1 MSGVNGILL
10 VDKPVGM
17 TSADVIRHL
26 KKSLRGQNKLSKP
39 NNQDKRDKKEK
50 IGHLGTLDPFASGLL
65 PICIGAGT
73 KIAQFLMAENKTYT
87 GTIRLGLETD
97 TLDATGTTTRTAP
110 VPPTSAAVLRD
121 VEQRFCGE
129 ILQTPPM
136 YSAIKKNGVPLYKLA
151 RQGVV
156 IEREARPVLIH
167 AFDLTEAGPEALDFR
182 VSCSKGT
189 YIRTLAAD
197 LGTALGCGAH
207 LLSLRR
213 TIFGPFGIEETQ
225 PLSSVCEQLEQGEIP
240 LLSLIQA
247 LSHYRSVSLSAQA
260 VNRIRNG
267 QQEVLQELQ
276 PELQAASYPQKII
289 KLLAPDGS
297 LVAIAE
303 QQHHQWRLARVL

>member
-17 TSADVIRHL
+17 TSADVIRRIKRPL
-26 KKSLRGQNKLSKP
+26 GDQNKQNKLG
-39 NNQDKRDKKEK
+39 KKEK

-65 PICIGAGT
+65 PICIGAAT
-73 KIAQFLMAENKTYT
+73 KIAQFLLAENKAYT
-87 GTIRLGLETD
+87 GTIRLGRETD
-97 TLDATGTTTRTAP
+97 TLDATGTTTHTAP
-110 VPPTSAAVLRD
+110 VPPTGPAVLRD
-121 VEQRFCGE
+121 LERRFSGN

-136 YSAIKKNGVPLYKLA
+136 YSAIKKNGIPLYKLA

-156 IEREARPVLIH
+156 IEREARPVVIH
-167 AFDLTEAGPEALDFR
+167 VFDLTEEGPDMLGFR

-213 TIFGPFGIEETQ
+213 TVFGPFVIEDAQ
-225 PLSSVCEQLEQGEIP
+225 PLSSVFEQLAQGEIP
-240 LLSLIQA
+240 LLSLSQA
-247 LSHYRSVSLSAQA
+247 LSHHGSISLSAQA

-267 QQEVLQELQ
+267 QQEALQQLQ
-276 PELQAASYPQKII
+276 PASYQQEII
-289 KLLAPDGS
+289 QLLAPDGS
-297 LVAIAE
+297 LVAVAE
-303 QQHHQWRLARVL
+303 RHQQHWRLARVL

>member
-26 KKSLRGQNKLSKP
+26 KKSLRDHNKLARP
-39 NNQDKRDKKEK
+39 DKLDKKEK

-73 KIAQFLMAENKTYT
+73 KIAQFLMAENKAYT

-97 TLDATGTTTRTAP
+97 TLDATGTTTHTAP

-121 VEQRFCGE
+121 LEQHFSGE

-156 IEREARPVLIH
+156 IEREARPVVIH
-167 AFDLTEAGPEALDFR
+167 AFDLTEGGPETLDFR

-213 TIFGPFGIEETQ
+213 TAFGPFEIEETQ

-240 LLSLIQA
+240 LLSLPQA
-247 LSHYRSVSLSAQA
+247 LSHYRSISLPAQA

-276 PELQAASYPQKII
+276 PASCPQEII
-289 KLLAPDGS
+289 QLLAPDGS
-297 LVAIAE
+297 LVAVAE
-303 QQHHQWRLARVL
+303 QHQQQWRLARVL

>member
-1 MSGVNGILL
+1 
-10 VDKPVGM
+10 M
-17 TSADVIRHL
+17 TSADVIRHI
-26 KKSLRGQNKLSKP
+26 KKALRGQNKLGKP
-39 NNQDKRDKKEK
+39 NKPDKPDKKEK

-73 KIAQFLMAENKTYT
+73 KIAQFLMAENKVYT

-97 TLDATGTTTRTAP
+97 TLDATGTTTQTAP
-110 VPPTSAAVLRD
+110 VPATSAAVLRD
-121 VEQRFCGE
+121 LEQRFSGE

-156 IEREARPVLIH
+156 IEREARPVVIH
-167 AFDLTEAGPEALDFR
+167 AFDLTEAGSDTLDFR

-207 LLSLRR
+207 LLNLRR
-213 TIFGPFGIEETQ
+213 TVFGPFGIEKTQ
-225 PLSSVCEQLEQGEIP
+225 PLSSICEQLEQGEIS
-240 LLSLIQA
+240 LLSLSQA
-247 LSHYRSVSLSAQA
+247 LSHYGSISLSAQA
-260 VNRIRNG
+260 VDCIRNG

-276 PELQAASYPQKII
+276 TGLQSELQPTSSPQEII
-289 KLLAPDGS
+289 QLLDSDGS
-297 LVAIAE
+297 LVAVAE
-303 QQHHQWRLARVL
+303 QHQQQWRLARVL